1 MTNKPI
7 DPVIAF
13 IGLGVMGAPI
23 ARRMRQGFNRVIG
36 FDLSPEARSAAVS
49 HGIVAAESVAE
60 AVREAQCI
68 FMMLPKVEIAREVTQ
83 EVIAHAPRG
92 SILVELGTIGSEA
105 ACQHA
110 RWAQEAGHRYLD
122 APVINGGQQGAQDGT
137 LKILAGG
144 DASDVAAVT
153 QALRSFSTETFHMG
167 PVGTGQSM
175 KLVHNTLLAALT
187 TSYAEAL
194 VLAEKS
200 GIGAARAL
208 EILKVGSTRSFALE
222 WLFPPAVRGDFG
234 GGAKVDI
241 LVKDLLLGQREVERF
256 QVPASMAARATT
268 LYQSCQA
275 QGLGQL
281 DMSAIF
287 KLLSEQPHEL
297 TWASPT

>member
-1 MTNKPI
+1 MTSKTS
-7 DPVIAF
+7 DLVIAF

-23 ARRMRQGFNRVIG
+23 ARRMRAQFAHVIG
-36 FDLSPEARSAAVS
+36 FDLSPVARADAAS

-60 AVREAQCI
+60 AVREAQCV
-68 FMMLPKVEIAREVTQ
+68 FMMLPKVEIARQVTQ
-83 EVIAHAPRG
+83 EVVVNARRG
-92 SILVELGTIGSEA
+92 SILVELGTIGSDA
-105 ACQHA
+105 AREHA
-110 RWAQEAGHRYLD
+110 GLAIQAGHRYVD

-144 DASDVAAVT
+144 ELADVEAVT
-153 QALRSFSTETFHMG
+153 PALRTFSTETFHMG

-187 TSYAEAL
+187 TAYAEAL
-194 VLAEKS
+194 VLADKS

-208 EILKVGSTRSFALE
+208 EILKVASTRSFALD
-222 WLFPPAVRGDFG
+222 WLFSPAVRGDFG

-256 QVPASMAARATT
+256 EAPASMAARATS
-268 LYQSCQA
+268 LYQTCQA
-275 QGLGQL
+275 QGMGQL

-287 KLLSEQPHEL
+287 KLLSEQPRV
-297 TWASPT
+297 

>member
-1 MTNKPI
+1 MTNKPT
-7 DPVIAF
+7 DSVIAF

-23 ARRMRQGFNRVIG
+23 VQRIRAQFVQVIG
-36 FDLSPEARSAAVS
+36 FDVSAEARADAASHGVVAAV
-49 HGIVAAESVAE
+49 SVAE

-92 SILVELGTIGSEA
+92 AILVELGTIGSDA

-110 RWAQEAGHRYLD
+110 RWAQEAGHRYVD

-144 DASDVAAVT
+144 DPSDVAAVT
-153 QALRSFSTETFHMG
+153 SALRTFSTETFHMG

-175 KLVHNTLLAALT
+175 KLVHNTLLAALS

-200 GIGAARAL
+200 GIGAPRAL
-208 EILKVGSTRSFALE
+208 EILKVASTRSFALE
-222 WLFPPAVRGDFG
+222 WLFSPAVRGDFG

-241 LVKDLLLGQREVERF
+241 LVKDLLLGQQEVERF
-256 QVPASMAARATT
+256 QAPASMAARATS
-268 LYQSCQA
+268 LYQACQT

-287 KLLSEQPHEL
+287 KLLSEQPQL
-297 TWASPT
+297 